1 MNKLILIVSFLMLG
15 LSFKLQVQLPDLKN
29 PEDLKALGIG
39 RIIEKDGS
47 IITKITLIEVKEY
60 WVVFLKNES
69 LHDITMESIQRIEFK
84 NSKWGPVKI
93 EFTNNKPTVSYL

>member
-15 LSFKLQVQLPDLKN
+15 LSFRLQVQLPDLKN

-47 IITKITLIEVKEY
+47 IITKINLAEVKYY
-60 WVVFLKNES
+60 WIVFIKNES
-69 LHDITMESIQRIEFK
+69 LHDKTMESIERIEFK
-84 NSKWGPVKI
+84 DSKWGPVKI
-93 EFTNNKPTVSYL
+93 EFPNNKPLVTRL